1 MIGMNVR
8 MAPYSVPTS
17 SLLSCN
23 VSTHQQV
30 WLLRRELS
38 EQELAELLSITSM
51 TKHWHDGLTHV
62 LYS

>member
-17 SLLSCN
+17 SLLFCN

-38 EQELAELLSITSM
+38 EQELAELGIAE
-51 TKHWHDGLTHV
+51 HHEHDQALA
-62 LYS
+62 